1 MANWWE
7 EAPIV
12 QQTQGDEWWAAAPVV
27 GQPAPQ
33 PQPEPVQERGF
44 RQRLYDNII
53 GDPNDGVTSTG
64 EALGTWL
71 NRAGES
77 MTLGIIGDEAN
88 AAATGMLPG
97 RSYES
102 ELERYRANEAA
113 MSTLGGLSADL
124 TGAIVPAA
132 AGIGLINQAVTTPG
146 RMIRGAQLGAAAGAT
161 QGFMEGEDGLM
172 NRAQSGLVGGGLG
185 GTLGGVI
192 PGISEV
198 GRQLYRTVEGGL
210 RNSRVGRTLA
220 NDLGVSPQAGRF
232 IGDAV
237 GAEDRASMAQ
247 ALGRAGPDAMLA
259 DASPAMAGRLDAA
272 MRSPVAG
279 AGLARE
285 RVDARAG
292 NAYNEIIDALNG
304 GQQGPRMPPVEA
316 QRRMAAGARPTI
328 NAEYRKAY
336 NTPIDYSSEAGRAIE
351 DIVGRLPPGTAR
363 QAIQRATDRMT
374 YDGAP
379 NAQLMARVSDDGRV
393 SFEQMPNVMQL
404 DYLKRAFDEI
414 ADAGKDPITGRLSA
428 DGAFASRIA
437 RDIRE
442 ATAEAVP
449 SYRDALRTAAS
460 DIRERGAMRT
470 GSTLLR
476 PQTTVEEAAEAIGDA
491 TPAELRAMRQGVMGQ
506 IDHVLGN
513 VRAVATDQNI
523 DARQA
528 MQALR
533 ELSSP
538 NSQRKLEGLFG
549 DDWPGVKQ
557 SIDRASA
564 ALGLR
569 AGTAS
574 NSATASRLFADRE
587 IQESVTPGALRQGK
601 PLEAAKEFIGGITG
615 ASPEAIARSRD
626 EVKAEIADLLTRQ
639 GGAPQQTIDAVVRA
653 LMANPSNPTAGN
665 TTRDLMTVLGLSG
678 NQAIVEQLQRTL
690 GTMP

>member
-1 MANWWE
+1 MTRE
-7 EAPIV
+7 ERIRAARIAQARV
-12 QQTQGDEWWAAAPVV
+12 RQQQMTATP
-27 GQPAPQ
+27 
-33 PQPEPVQERGF
+33 ERGI

-77 MTLGIIGDEAN
+77 MTLGLIGDEAS

-97 RSYES
+97 RDYEG
-102 ELERYRANEAA
+102 ELERYRSNEAG

-161 QGFMEGEDGLM
+161 QGFMEGEEGLA
-172 NRAQSGLVGGGLG
+172 NRAQSALVGGGLG

-198 GRQLYRTVEGGL
+198 GRQLYRTVEGSL
-210 RNSRVGRTLA
+210 RNSRIGRELA
-220 NDLGVSPQAGRF
+220 TDLGVSPQAGRF

-237 GAEDRASMAQ
+237 GAEDGASMAQ

-292 NAYNEIIDALNG
+292 NAYNDIIDALNG

-316 QRRMAAGARPTI
+316 QRRMAAGARPAI
-328 NAEYRKAY
+328 NEAYQRAY
-336 NTPIDYSSEAGRAIE
+336 NTQIDYASPAGQRIE
-351 DIVGRLPPGTAR
+351 DIVGRLPPSTAR
-363 QAIQRATDRMT
+363 QAVQRATDRMT

-379 NAQLMARVSDDGRV
+379 GPQIVARVADDGSMV
-393 SFEQMPNVMQL
+393 FDEMPNVMQL

-414 ADAGKDPITGRLSA
+414 ADAGKDPITGRMNA
-428 DGAFASRIA
+428 DGAFASRIS

-442 ATAEAVP
+442 ATADAVP
-449 SYRDALRTAAS
+449 SYREALSTAAT
-460 DIRERGAMRT
+460 DIRERGAVRT

-476 PQTTVEEAAEAIGDA
+476 PQTTMEEAAEAIGDA

-549 DDWPGVKQ
+549 DDWPGVRQ

-626 EVKAEIADLLTRQ
+626 EVKGEIADLLTRQ
-639 GGAPQQTIDAVVRA
+639 GGAPQETIDAVTRA
-653 LMANPSNPTAGN
+653 LLANPSKPTAGN
-665 TTRDLMTVLGLSG
+665 GTRDLLTVLGLSG

-690 GTMP
+690 GTLP